1 MAFSI
6 SSMPKYPYSSTNT
19 IASSPSQ
26 YISIKIQCLATKCE
40 LDQEPSKEMKLA
52 SKGSKLGI
60 GSPIVVVEAPKM
72 IKTAASVPCLR
83 VNAGLVK
90 PGDVGR
96 IVSRKPKD
104 VWAVRLSIGTYLIDG
119 KYFKPLEELAD

>member
-1 MAFSI
+1 
-6 SSMPKYPYSSTNT
+6 MPKYPYSSTNT

-60 GSPIVVVEAPKM
+60 GSAFVAVESPKM

-83 VNAGLVK
+83 VNVGLVK

-96 IVSRKPKD
+96 YYRP
-104 VWAVRLSIGTYLIDG
+104 
-119 KYFKPLEELAD
+119 PLP